1 MNNNKFDGCNHTWE
15 LLVDI
20 DKAGGPASGNTIFM
34 CKNCKHFISLKE
46 KAALE
51 TVELTRASLKDQERS
66 LENAKIATYVA
77 AGALCL
83 TAIIFILETI
93 LK

>member
-1 MNNNKFDGCNHTWE
+1 MSTKFDNCDHLWE
-15 LLVDI
+15 FHIDI
-20 DKAGGPASGNTIFM
+20 DKAGGPARGNTVFI
-34 CKNCKHFISLKE
+34 CNKCRHLISLVE
-46 KAALE
+46 KASLE
-51 TVELTRASLKDQERS
+51 TVTLTRASLKDQERS

-83 TAIIFILETI
+83 TAIIFILETL